1 MKAKGEITM
10 HKGCC
15 FTGHRTIAAA
25 DREVLG
31 AACDAEIRALVSRG
45 VVDFYTGG
53 ARGFDTL
60 AAQAVLR
67 VRETLPVRLH
77 LILPCRDQCRG
88 WSTADRLRY
97 EEILRAADSVRY
109 IGDVYEPDCMRRRN
123 DALVDAA
130 SVCICYLQNPR
141 SGTGYTVRRAR
152 AAGLEI
158 IHLLTVEPV
167 QTALPEI

>member
-1 MKAKGEITM
+1 MQ
-10 HKGCC
+10 KGCC
-15 FTGHRTIAAA
+15 FTGHRVIAAE
-25 DREVLG
+25 DREPLR
-31 AACDAEIRALVSRG
+31 AALEAQVRALAARG
-45 VVDFYTGG
+45 VTDFYAGG

-60 AAQAVLR
+60 AAEAVLR

-88 WSTADRLRY
+88 WPTADRLRY
-97 EEILRAADSVRY
+97 EEILHAADSVRC
-109 IGDVYEPDCMRRRN
+109 ICDVFEKDCMRRRN

-130 SVCICYLQNPR
+130 SVCVCYLQNPR

-158 IHLLTVEPV
+158 IHLLTVAPV